1 MNIVHLMA
9 LPFLECLVLVG
20 IHSYL
25 GLHVIRRRVIF
36 VDLALAQVAALGT
49 TVAFLFGLNPHSTGA
64 YLFSLAFTFL
74 GAAVFSL
81 TRLRTDRVP
90 QEAVIGLF
98 YALAASVGILAVYGA
113 PHGAEHIQDIS
124 TGALLWVTPGD
135 VGQAALAY
143 AFVGAVHF
151 AFRKQFRLVSEDPEE
166 ARRQGLRVRGWD
178 FLFYLL
184 FGLVI
189 THSVQTAGV
198 LLVFVF
204 LVVPAI
210 LGVMLTD
217 RMGLQ
222 LAIGW
227 AVGTLVSV
235 VGLACSYWG
244 DLPSGPTVVAFY
256 GLALLLVALGVYVV
270 RAPRKTRALGHV
282 GLGAAVVLAL
292 AAGFSGA
299 GRWMAGIPELAGG
312 EAHQGAGG
320 ESDGHAEGDVRSAT
334 AVDAAGSEGDPS
346 LEDRLDALD
355 LIQKR
360 RVLREVTSS
369 VELVRLFRASAS
381 AEVRFAA
388 AERLLEVERTVGARC
403 LVDLMSSPD
412 VAPLFRDEALH
423 ALVAVYG
430 GGDRGF
436 DPWSDPRTSA
446 NREALAAWSSAAGH
460 RGACPADPVAQ

>member
-1 MNIVHLMA
+1 MSVVALMA

-81 TRLRTDRVP
+81 TRLRNDRVP
-90 QEAVIGLF
+90 QEAVIGLS
-98 YALAASVGILAVYGA
+98 YALAASVGILAVFGA
-113 PHGAEHIQDIS
+113 PHGAEHIQNIS
-124 TGALLWVTPGD
+124 TGSLLWVTAGD
-135 VGQAALAY
+135 VGKAAIAY

-151 AFRKQFRLVSEDPEE
+151 AFRKQFRLVSEDPDE
-166 ARRQGLRVRGWD
+166 ARRRGLNVRGWD

-235 VGLACSYWG
+235 VGLAFSYWG

-270 RAPRKTRALGHV
+270 RAPRRTRALGHL
-282 GLGAAVVLAL
+282 GLGVAVVLAL
-292 AAGFSGA
+292 AVGFIGA

-312 EAHQGAGG
+312 EDLHGAAG
-320 ESDGHAEGDVRSAT
+320 ESVAHAEGHGRSYREADPS
-334 AVDAAGSEGDPS
+334 AAAGEPS
-346 LEDRLDALD
+346 LGERLDALD
-355 LIQKR
+355 LVQKR
-360 RVLREVTSS
+360 RVLREVSAAA
-369 VELVRLFRASAS
+369 EIERLFRTSGN

-388 AERLLEVERTVGARC
+388 AERLLEVERTVGATC
-403 LVDLMSSPD
+403 LLDLMSSSAVP
-412 VAPLFRDEALH
+412 PLFRDEALH
-423 ALVAVYG
+423 ALMTAYG
-430 GGDRGF
+430 GSDRGF
-436 DPWSDPRTSA
+436 DPWTEPASAA
-446 NREALAAWSSAAGH
+446 NRDALAVW
-460 RGACPADPVAQ
+460 RGFVARPPEAERQQ

>member
-1 MNIVHLMA
+1 MNAVSLMA

-81 TRLRTDRVP
+81 TRLRKDRVP
-90 QEAVIGLF
+90 QEAVIGLS

-113 PHGAEHIQDIS
+113 PHGAEHIQNIS
-124 TGALLWVTPGD
+124 TGSLLWVTAED
-135 VGQAALAY
+135 VWKAAAAY
-143 AFVGAVHF
+143 AVVGALHF
-151 AFRKQFRLVSEDPEE
+151 LFRKPFRLISEDPEE
-166 ARRQGLRVRGWD
+166 ARRQGLRVRWWD

-227 AVGTLVSV
+227 VVGTAVSV
-235 VGLACSYWG
+235 IGLAFSYWG

-256 GLALLLVALGVYVV
+256 GLALLLAALAVYVI
-270 RAPRKTRALGHV
+270 RAPERLRALGHV
-282 GLGAAVVLAL
+282 VAGAAVVVVLGLAF
-292 AAGFSGA
+292 AGA
-299 GRWMAGIPELAGG
+299 GRFMAGVPALAQGPEHERAADSEAHARGHAAPVEGGAPGEAGVSGDAGGLAGLTERLSG
-312 EAHQGAGG
+312 LDLVEKRRAMRGVESAG
-320 ESDGHAEGDVRSAT
+320 DLARLA
-334 AVDAAGSEGDPS
+334 DAATD
-346 LEDRLDALD
+346 
-355 LIQKR
+355 
-360 RVLREVTSS
+360 V
-369 VELVRLFRASAS
+369 
-381 AEVRFAA
+381 EVRFVA
-388 AERLLEVERTVGARC
+388 AERLLELARADGTAR
-403 LVDLMSSPD
+403 LLGLMSDP
-412 VAPLFRDEALH
+412 ATPPLFRDEALH
-423 ALVAVYG
+423 ALMAALGVA
-430 GGDRGF
+430 DQGF
-436 DPWSDPRTSA
+436 DPWSSPDGAS
-446 NREALAAWSSAAGH
+446 NRAALEAWRS
-460 RGACPADPVAQ
+460 RAQQ